1 MQSLALTT
9 AAVLLAVAFVFS
21 AVLTRIFILLGPRL
35 GLMDEPDKR
44 RVHVTP
50 VPRAGGLAIWMAFL
64 IVLWFTDAI
73 FPTLF
78 VGLHGTKNIA
88 WTISSAILILVGFID
103 DRTGLKPLV
112 KLGGQA
118 FAAAVFYCVYS
129 PEGFEILGFQLSFA
143 VAFVPFVIWCV
154 ALINAFNLID
164 GLDGL
169 CGGLVVVSLS
179 IILAIAWN
187 NGNWRDSAFIILM
200 IGAVAGFLIYNF
212 NPARIFLGDAGSMML
227 GFFIAS
233 SANDVAGEQVLIG
246 SLMLPIAIA
255 GVPLLDVILAIWRR
269 SARRELQK
277 SQGEDKKAGLFSA
290 DKDHLHH
297 RLLEMGLSQRKVALI
312 LQLFAVIIASLC
324 LLPMVAGGRAVVVTL
339 FGFLIVGLFS
349 INHFARIELTEA
361 GNLMHI
367 KIKSRTLGLSNRG
380 LHFVYDVGALLAACF
395 LAMIVE
401 TNFGRRLDTQHVW
414 SVNYLLLF
422 VVIGMVL
429 LKIADTYRRVWSRP
443 TFGDF
448 FVVGV
453 LLSMSGLLA
462 SLIWSLNKED
472 VTWSDYRAGLLA
484 GQFSLWLVL
493 APRAIPV
500 MLREFAM
507 SANRRR
513 FGKGKEKSS
522 KKRVLVYG
530 AGANGAQLINFFKVG
545 GSKRTSKFQIIGF
558 LDEHR
563 SFRGRLF
570 GSFRVFGGLEQ
581 LGGIVKKD
589 RLDGLVVTI
598 SKLPDE
604 RWVELINETKAHG
617 LKLYRWGCDKD
628 FYLVERALN
637 ESEDTIES

>member
-1 MQSLALTT
+1 MDNLTPT
-9 AAVLLAVAFVFS
+9 YAVAFIATAFFVS
-21 AVLTRIFILLGPRL
+21 VTLTRVFILVGPRL
-35 GLMDEPDKR
+35 GLMDQPDER

-50 VPRAGGLAIWMAFL
+50 VPRAGGLAIWVAFL
-64 IVLWFTDAI
+64 IVLWVADAI
-73 FPTLF
+73 LPNLF
-78 VGLHGTKNIA
+78 VGNHFTKNIA

-112 KLGGQA
+112 KLAGQA
-118 FAAAVFYCVYS
+118 IAAAVFCFIYY
-129 PEGFEILGFQLSFA
+129 PEGFSVVGFYLPFA
-143 VAFVPFVIWCV
+143 AALPIFVIWCV

-179 IILAIAWN
+179 MIFAIAWS

-200 IGAVAGFLIYNF
+200 IGAVSGFLIYNF

-233 SANDVAGEQVLIG
+233 SANDIAGERALIG

-269 SARRELQK
+269 SSRRELQK
-277 SQGEDKKAGLFSA
+277 TEGKDKKGGVFSA

-312 LQLFAVIIASLC
+312 LQLFAVIIAGLC
-324 LLPMVAGGRAVVVTL
+324 ILPMVAGGRAVVVTI
-339 FGFLIVGLFS
+339 FGFLIVGLFG

-361 GNLMHI
+361 GNLMHV

-380 LHFVYDVGALLAACF
+380 LHFIYDVGALLASCF
-395 LAMIVE
+395 LAMVVE
-401 TNFGRRLDTQHVW
+401 TNFGRRLDAQHVW
-414 SVNYLLLF
+414 SINYLLLF

-429 LKIADTYRRVWSRP
+429 LKIADTYRRIWSRP
-443 TFGDF
+443 TFADF

-453 LLSMSGLLA
+453 VLSMSGLLA
-462 SLIWSLNKED
+462 SLVWSLNKED

-493 APRAIPV
+493 LPRAIPV

-513 FGKGKEKSS
+513 STSENSL
-522 KKRVLVYG
+522 KKCVLVYG
-530 AGANGAQLINFFKVG
+530 AGANGAQLINFIKVG
-545 GSKRTSKFQIIGF
+545 GSKRTSEFQIIGF

-581 LGGIVKKD
+581 LGGIVKKE

-598 SKLPDE
+598 SNLQHE
-604 RWVELINETKAHG
+604 RWVELINETKAYG
-617 LKLYRWGCDKD
+617 LKLYRWGCDKN
-628 FYLVERALN
+628 FHLVERALN
-637 ESEDTIES
+637 EREDPIES